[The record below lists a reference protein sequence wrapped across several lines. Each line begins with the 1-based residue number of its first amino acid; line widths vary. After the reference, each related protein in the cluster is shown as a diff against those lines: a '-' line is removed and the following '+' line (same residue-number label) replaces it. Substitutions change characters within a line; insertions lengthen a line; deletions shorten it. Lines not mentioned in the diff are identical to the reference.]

1 MEPKT
6 FRGLSLAE
14 VERKVRAEL
23 GDDAVVV
30 RQREGLTGGVGGFF
44 QRKLYEVDALPGAA
58 APAGVGGGPD
68 SPAFTEALSAAL
80 EPEIA
85 QTALEQQAAVQPAVQ
100 FVADEL
106 HVAPPV
112 RADGGSAAALAA
124 LFAPDRAPAPAP
136 GPQPVA
142 EPEPDFEFDFP
153 VATEAPLAFE
163 PEPAPAAAEPMP
175 WPPAV

>member
-44 QRKLYEVDALPGAA
+44 QRKLYEVDAFPGAGLPPVEAPGAGGPAPPRPPLAAA
-58 APAGVGGGPD
+58 APPPAPAMPAPD
-68 SPAFTEALSAAL
+68 FAETLKTAL
-80 EPEIA
+80 EPEVA
-85 QTALEQQAAVQPAVQ
+85 QTALEQQAAVQAAVQ

-106 HVAPPV
+106 PAAPPV
-112 RADGGSAAALAA
+112 RADNGSAAALAA
-124 LFAPDRAPAPAP
+124 LFAPDKAPAPA
-136 GPQPVA
+136 
-142 EPEPDFEFDFP
+142 EPELELDFP
-153 VATEAPLAFE
+153 VMTHAS
-163 PEPAPAAAEPMP
+163 
-175 WPPAV
+175 

>member
-14 VERKVRAEL
+14 CERKVRAEL

-58 APAGVGGGPD
+58 APEMPEMPAAEAAPAAPPMPMPAPD
-68 SPAFTEALSAAL
+68 FAETLKTAL

-85 QTALEQQAAVQPAVQ
+85 QTALEQQEAVQAAVQ

-106 HVAPPV
+106 PASPA
-112 RADGGSAAALAA
+112 R
-124 LFAPDRAPAPAP
+124 PAPA
-136 GPQPVA
+136 
-142 EPEPDFEFDFP
+142 
-153 VATEAPLAFE
+153 
-163 PEPAPAAAEPMP
+163 
-175 WPPAV
+175 

>member
-1 MEPKT
+1 MNEVKT

-14 VERKVRAEL
+14 VEKKVRAEL

-44 QRKLYEVDALPGAA
+44 QRKLYEVDALPAAA
-58 APAGVGGGPD
+58 APTPD
-68 SPAFTEALSAAL
+68 PAFTEALSAAL

-85 QTALEQQAAVQPAVQ
+85 QTALEQQAAVQAAMQ
-100 FVADEL
+100 FVADDL
-106 HVAPPV
+106 PVAPPV

-124 LFAPDRAPAPAP
+124 LFAPDKLAAPAPVPA
-136 GPQPVA
+136 V

-153 VATEAPLAFE
+153 VA
-163 PEPAPAAAEPMP
+163 
-175 WPPAV
+175 

>member
-58 APAGVGGGPD
+58 APAVEPQDEAPAPAPAQPMPAPD
-68 SPAFTEALSAAL
+68 FAETLKTAL
-80 EPEIA
+80 EPEIM
-85 QTALEQQAAVQPAVQ
+85 QTALEQREAV
-100 FVADEL
+100 
-106 HVAPPV
+106 
-112 RADGGSAAALAA
+112 
-124 LFAPDRAPAPAP
+124 
-136 GPQPVA
+136 
-142 EPEPDFEFDFP
+142 
-153 VATEAPLAFE
+153 
-163 PEPAPAAAEPMP
+163 
-175 WPPAV
+175 